1 MKGYFIDDH
10 LKPVTIRSRTVIK
23 RFNNMKNNKLEKLSL
38 IVDISGRVYFK
49 YDDELK
55 YIMYSSK
62 ATFLFEAYYYYLKQL
77 NNDTYTVI
85 NKYTN
90 YHIYMFMCL
99 DKITSNEKILE
110 IRDKTLGELIMN
122 KIENNED
129 YVTGEI
135 LNFINFLID
144 KRLS

>member
-1 MKGYFIDDH
+1 
-10 LKPVTIRSRTVIK
+10 
-23 RFNNMKNNKLEKLSL
+23 
-38 IVDISGRVYFK
+38 
-49 YDDELK
+49 
-55 YIMYSSK
+55 
-62 ATFLFEAYYYYLKQL
+62 
-77 NNDTYTVI
+77 
-85 NKYTN
+85 
-90 YHIYMFMCL
+90 MFMCL